1 MKESLNL
8 KPIIP
13 KQMVIWNPDIVFKY
27 FKQIMIY
34 HENVCPK
41 N

>member
-1 MKESLNL
+1 MNKSLNF

-27 FKQIMIY
+27 FKQLDDDIS
-34 HENVCPK
+34 
-41 N
+41 